1 MFSAFVCLS
10 SHSLFVSLFKP
21 KKKTFFLLVAEAVLF
36 KIDFHLSPKYIKSL
50 FYKLNSFRYVC
61 HIQLFVL
68 HFDCIMAAIIARI
81 TKEKRLRDLRLSK
94 EINCS
99 KSNYIL
105 EAFPKNFNPELHNK
119 ETDCDLLK

>member
-1 MFSAFVCLS
+1 
-10 SHSLFVSLFKP
+10 
-21 KKKTFFLLVAEAVLF
+21 
-36 KIDFHLSPKYIKSL
+36 
-50 FYKLNSFRYVC
+50 
-61 HIQLFVL
+61 
-68 HFDCIMAAIIARI
+68 MAAIIARI

-119 ETDCDLLK
+119 ETDCHLLK